1 MSDKTTDLTAL
12 QSKQK
17 TLVRRLLMGFLNL
30 TAFYYVALKPSVQM
44 AAVGPDSEVLSTFLR
59 NLVLIILAYA
69 LAATDFGPLAKVQK
83 DPPR

>member
-1 MSDKTTDLTAL
+1 MSDETTDLTASL
-12 QSKQK
+12 SEQK
-17 TLVRRLLMGFLNL
+17 NRVRRLLMGFLNL

-44 AAVGPDSEVLSTFLR
+44 ATFVPDSEVLSTFLR

-69 LAATDFGPLAKVQK
+69 LAATDFGPLAKVKK

>member
-12 QSKQK
+12 QSEQK
-17 TLVRRLLMGFLNL
+17 TLIPRLLMGFLNL

-44 AAVGPDSEVLSTFLR
+44 ATFAPDSDVLSTFLR
-59 NLVLIILAYA
+59 NLFLIILAYA
-69 LAATDFGPLAKVQK
+69 LAATDFSSLAKVKK

>member
-12 QSKQK
+12 QPEQK

-44 AAVGPDSEVLSTFLR
+44 ATFVPDSEVLSTFLR

-69 LAATDFGPLAKVQK
+69 LAATDFGPLAKVKK

>member
-12 QSKQK
+12 QSEQK
-17 TLVRRLLMGFLNL
+17 TLIPRLLMGFLNL

-44 AAVGPDSEVLSTFLR
+44 ATFAPDSEVLSTFLR
-59 NLVLIILAYA
+59 NLFLIILAYA
-69 LAATDFGPLAKVQK
+69 LAVTDFGPLAKVKK

>member
-12 QSKQK
+12 QSEQK

-44 AAVGPDSEVLSTFLR
+44 ATFAPDSDVLSTFLR
-59 NLVLIILAYA
+59 NLFLIILAYA
-69 LAATDFGPLAKVQK
+69 LAATDFSPLAKVKK

>member
-44 AAVGPDSEVLSTFLR
+44 AAFVPDSEVLSTFLR

-69 LAATDFGPLAKVQK
+69 LAATDFGPLAKVKK